1 MVREFLIC
9 GSILDYLLPMTFVGC
24 VDKKNSNDMTLEV
37 DVWLVYVNSA
47 KFEVRS
53 SQDEKIAG

>member
-1 MVREFLIC
+1 
-9 GSILDYLLPMTFVGC
+9 MTFVGC